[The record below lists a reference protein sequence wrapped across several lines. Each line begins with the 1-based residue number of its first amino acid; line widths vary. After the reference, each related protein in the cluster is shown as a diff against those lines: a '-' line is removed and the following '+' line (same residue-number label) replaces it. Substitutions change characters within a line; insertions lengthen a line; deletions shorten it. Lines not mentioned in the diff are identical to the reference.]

1 LPFSSQ
7 HHRTQ
12 AKQQNC
18 GWFRD
23 EQNCVGGAINV
34 KPLSNYP
41 AVIVYAIYICQ
52 RSVVSNPRGTATPL
66 SFPYYIDRVF
76 GCWQEK
82 NEFIFQNLKSLWVN
96 GSCLFN

>member
-1 LPFSSQ
+1 MCCTTSSPIALSKQ
-7 HHRTQ
+7 QSAQ
-12 AKQQNC
+12 AKQQKR

-52 RSVVSNPRGTATPL
+52 RSVVSNPCGTATPL
-66 SFPYYIDRVF
+66 SFPYYIA
-76 GCWQEK
+76 
-82 NEFIFQNLKSLWVN
+82 
-96 GSCLFN
+96 